1 MDGHVIVPS
10 FAKPFRSRANHA
22 TPVTLRPS
30 SSGEKYW
37 LKVKSFEET
46 DFDIVAVGDREAG
59 DGSPG
64 RGGRPVGS
72 AFIILPAGIQ
82 DRLWERVQ
90 GAKPAGKADNSTQAI
105 KPGIVGRVRHL
116 HGEIPLRDATPAGIG
131 RSSDTNFANPG
142 GSDAPAYSGRRTRL
156 DTVRHQEIWLH
167 RRCPAGLRVRQK
179 S

>member
-72 AFIILPAGIQ
+72 AIIILPAGIGFGNASRAPSPPA
-82 DRLWERVQ
+82 RLTTV
-90 GAKPAGKADNSTQAI
+90 P
-105 KPGIVGRVRHL
+105 
-116 HGEIPLRDATPAGIG
+116 
-131 RSSDTNFANPG
+131 
-142 GSDAPAYSGRRTRL
+142 RR
-156 DTVRHQEIWLH
+156 
-167 RRCPAGLRVRQK
+167 
-179 S
+179 